1 MNMNTLAIPVE
12 EFLINPTKVLVRK
25 LIEGFYTSV
34 GDRINNIDKIISE
47 FEITISPLKKENIY
61 TDNLEKFFM
70 LLRKYFDPTTIKDG
84 DFNNFYSLPN
94 LVIRDFDDFE
104 IIKNRYIKL
113 TENKFC
119 SKNFAFSVYGKCK
132 ECKNPIEISYIQYK
146 SYINSK
152 DKKKQLQNICNKCR
166 SIEAYTKIIHS
177 VSIYTGSYRK
187 DTGEKLR
194 ILKEGGEEFLPISY
208 LDRV

>member
-1 MNMNTLAIPVE
+1 MDTRTLAIPVE
-12 EFLINPTKVLVRK
+12 EFLINPTKVLVRR
-25 LIEGFYTSV
+25 LTEGFYTSV

-47 FEITISPLKKENIY
+47 FEITISPIKKENIY
-61 TDNLEKFFM
+61 TDNLGKFFL
-70 LLRKYFDPTTIKDG
+70 LLRKYFDPATIKDG

-94 LVIRDFDDFE
+94 LIIRDFDDFE
-104 IIKNRYIKL
+104 IVKNRYTKL

-152 DKKKQLQNICNKCR
+152 NKKKQLQNICNRCK
-166 SIEAYTKIIHS
+166 SIAAYTKIVHS
-177 VSIYTGSYRK
+177 PIYTDSYRK

-194 ILKEGGEEFLPISY
+194 ILREGGEEFLPIYY
-208 LDRV
+208 LDKV